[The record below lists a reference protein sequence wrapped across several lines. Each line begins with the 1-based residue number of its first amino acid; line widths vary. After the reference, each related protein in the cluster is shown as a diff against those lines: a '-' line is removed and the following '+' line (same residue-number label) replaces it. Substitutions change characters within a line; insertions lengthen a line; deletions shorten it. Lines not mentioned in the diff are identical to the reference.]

1 MNINKKYVIVGI
13 TSDYRACACL
23 DTSRLGFASPSQ
35 AHVLSKTEPPKLG
48 KSKADGCGFR
58 AEPLAKSPHK
68 PSAIFFRF

>member
-1 MNINKKYVIVGI
+1 MNINKKHVIVGI

-35 AHVLSKTEPPKLG
+35 AHALSKTEPPKLG

-58 AEPLAKSPHK
+58 AEPLAKSPH
-68 PSAIFFRF
+68 

>member
-1 MNINKKYVIVGI
+1 MTTGRVLVLIQVG
-13 TSDYRACACL
+13 SLR
-23 DTSRLGFASPSQ
+23 SPSQ
-35 AHVLSKTEPPKLG
+35 AHALSKTEPPKLG